1 MLPNNSRKK
10 MILRDLALTTIASIL
25 LGVAYM
31 EHTGY
36 NDFLQKVRC
45 GRRHLRNTVSER
57 IVNGTVAKTYSWPWM
72 VGLYNENDNL
82 VLRRT
87 FLNKTTYSVLTAAHC
102 FANKNASFLSARLGS
117 TNKTRSTDCSDERSR
132 RDAAKQSDTTESD
145 ATPNAKVICVGV
157 EEVCIPVQDDCNF
170 FMQDIAVL
178 RLERPV
184 NFTNLIQPICLPEN
198 CVEPPLDV
206 PTYIAGWGKIE
217 VVQEDEDYES
227 YEYEDYEQPEE
238 EGDEK
243 SSAEERISGNSP
255 SRRALSTKDAHTN
268 TLRERQICLI
278 SNEECKH
285 QLKRTVPDYTLCSTG
300 GTCSRH
306 HALMTEANGL
316 RTCRRHPSCGTK
328 LRQTAT
334 QLARRAHLQLR
345 RVLVHQV
352 CQQKAAAMLPPIF
365 QQVTQVFKYYSILL
379 FECGIYYN
387 KAPPVSFSSA
397 SNFKQI
403 NGLFT

>member
-1 MLPNNSRKK
+1 M
-10 MILRDLALTTIASIL
+10 
-25 LGVAYM
+25 
-31 EHTGY
+31 
-36 NDFLQKVRC
+36 
-45 GRRHLRNTVSER
+45 
-57 IVNGTVAKTYSWPWM
+57 NGTDAEPGNWPWM
-72 VGLYNENDNL
+72 VGLYTTDDMFYCGG
-82 VLRRT
+82 VLISRQ
-87 FLNKTTYSVLTAAHC
+87 YVLTAAHC
-102 FANKNASFLSARLGS
+102 FGNKNASFLSARLGS
-117 TNKTRSTDCSDERSR
+117 TIKTRSTDCSDERTR
-132 RDAAKQSDTTESD
+132 RDAAERSDT
-145 ATPNAKVICVGV
+145 TPNAKVTCVEV

-306 HALMTEANGL
+306 HALIEANGL

-352 CQQKAAAMLPPIF
+352 CQLKAAAMLPSIF
-365 QQVTQVFKYYSILL
+365 QQVTQVFKYFSILL

-387 KAPPVSFSSA
+387 KAPPVSFSSG
-397 SNFKQI
+397 SNFKQ
-403 NGLFT
+403 

>member
-1 MLPNNSRKK
+1 M
-10 MILRDLALTTIASIL
+10 
-25 LGVAYM
+25 
-31 EHTGY
+31 
-36 NDFLQKVRC
+36 
-45 GRRHLRNTVSER
+45 
-57 IVNGTVAKTYSWPWM
+57 NGTDAEPGDWPWM
-72 VGLYNENDNL
+72 VGLYTSDDMFYCGG
-82 VLRRT
+82 VLISRQ
-87 FLNKTTYSVLTAAHC
+87 YVLTAAHC
-102 FANKNASFLSARLGS
+102 FSNKNASFLSARLGS
-117 TNKTRSTDCSDERSR
+117 TIKTRFTDCSDERTR
-132 RDAAKQSDTTESD
+132 RDAAERSDT
-145 ATPNAKVICVGV
+145 TPNAKVTCVEV

-227 YEYEDYEQPEE
+227 YEYEDYVQPEE

-255 SRRALSTKDAHTN
+255 SRRALLIKDAHTN

-300 GTCSRH
+300 GTCSGDSGGPLMYEDNGTWFLAAIHSASGGNCYQPELPARH
-306 HALMTEANGL
+306 IKASYFVSRFIAPFM
-316 RTCRRHPSCGTK
+316 
-328 LRQTAT
+328 
-334 QLARRAHLQLR
+334 QLR
-345 RVLVHQV
+345 DNNKGKDTSV
-352 CQQKAAAMLPPIF
+352 CATDEGRIDC
-365 QQVTQVFKYYSILL
+365 VTKFY
-379 FECGIYYN
+379 GAYN
-387 KAPPVSFSSA
+387 LSVEPDTTE
-397 SNFKQI
+397 Q
-403 NGLFT
+403 